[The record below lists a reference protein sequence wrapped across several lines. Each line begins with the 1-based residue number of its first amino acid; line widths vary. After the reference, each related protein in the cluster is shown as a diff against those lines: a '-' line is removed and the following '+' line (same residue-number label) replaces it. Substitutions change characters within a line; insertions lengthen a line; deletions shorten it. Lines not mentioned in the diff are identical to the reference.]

1 MKKKVIYCLLSL
13 LMIVLY
19 GCSQESKSS
28 QKNVKKEP
36 PVSLTDKDKK
46 ETAMELVSSAE
57 NSSLNWKKLYSYIE
71 DIKDGRG
78 YTAGI
83 IGFCSGTGD
92 MLEVVK
98 NYTQEQ
104 PDNKLAKFLPALKK
118 VNGSDSHEGL
128 GVEYEQAWKEA
139 SKDPVFQKAQNKI
152 RNRDYFKPAV
162 KRAKK
167 DGLSVLGQFIYYDAI
182 VMHGPGDGSVPADQS
197 FFGIRKTAMAAY
209 KTPSQGGNEKKYLTV
224 FLDKRDKVMH
234 MEDAHD
240 DLSRTQ
246 AQRKFLK
253 EKNYDLNKPLK
264 FKMYGDLFKIK

>member
-36 PVSLTDKDKK
+36 SVSLTDKDKK

-57 NSSLNWKKLYSYIE
+57 NSSLNWKKQYSYIE

-139 SKDPVFQKAQNKI
+139 SKDPVF
-152 RNRDYFKPAV
+152 
-162 KRAKK
+162 
-167 DGLSVLGQFIYYDAI
+167 
-182 VMHGPGDGSVPADQS
+182 
-197 FFGIRKTAMAAY
+197 
-209 KTPSQGGNEKKYLTV
+209 
-224 FLDKRDKVMH
+224 
-234 MEDAHD
+234 
-240 DLSRTQ
+240 
-246 AQRKFLK
+246 
-253 EKNYDLNKPLK
+253 
-264 FKMYGDLFKIK
+264 